1 MTDRELLEE
10 NNKMLKEIL
19 SFVRKID
26 SDEYRERSEFMEFMR
41 NVAADIWVEFTEP
54 EKKRQM
60 SNLMR
65 ESGLGQKL

>member
-19 SFVRKID
+19 AFVRKID

-54 EKKRQM
+54 EKKMQM
-60 SNLMR
+60 SNLMK
-65 ESGLGQKL
+65 ESGLG

>member
-10 NNKMLKEIL
+10 NSKMLKEIL
-19 SFVRKID
+19 AFVRKID
-26 SDEYRERSEFMEFMR
+26 SDEYRERAEFMEFMR

-54 EKKRQM
+54 EKKMQM

-65 ESGLGQKL
+65 ESGLG

>member
-10 NNKMLKEIL
+10 NNRMLKEIL
-19 SFVRKID
+19 AFVKKID

-65 ESGLGQKL
+65 ESGLG